1 MTFLFE
7 CLTRILGLVTG
18 GNLEN
23 MESSKPAQ
31 VVQAVTRKRST
42 GKKKAEYDTW
52 SQARTMTPMNAETS
66 TTDGF
71 ESELYLIEVFA
82 LYV

>member
-1 MTFLFE
+1 
-7 CLTRILGLVTG
+7 
-18 GNLEN
+18 

-31 VVQAVTRKRST
+31 VAQAVTKKIDR
-42 GKKKAEYDTW
+42 KKKAEYDTW
-52 SQARTMTPMNAETS
+52 SQGRTMTPMNAEIS

-71 ESELYLIEVFA
+71 ESELYLIEAFA